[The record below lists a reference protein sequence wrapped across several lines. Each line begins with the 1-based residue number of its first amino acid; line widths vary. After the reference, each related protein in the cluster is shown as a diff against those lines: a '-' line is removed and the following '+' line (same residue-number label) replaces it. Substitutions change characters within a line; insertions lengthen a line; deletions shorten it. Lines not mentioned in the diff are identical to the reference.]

1 MRDKMHLVCPHC
13 NATNRVPADKLQAE
27 LNCGS
32 CHASLLN
39 AHPDNLGEVA
49 FNAQLAKSDLP
60 VVVDFWAPW
69 CGPCKQLA
77 PAFDRLAGKY
87 GNAKVAFAKVDIE
100 KVGEVAT
107 ILQVSSI
114 PMIAVFTHGKISDK
128 IQGANLTQIESV
140 VRFREAHL

>member
-1 MRDKMHLVCPHC
+1 MTV
-13 NATNRVPADKLQAE
+13 TE
-27 LNCGS
+27 IGS
-32 CHASLLN
+32 HAAFKSF
-39 AHPDNLGEVA
+39 VA
-49 FNAQLAKSDLP
+49 GHAVA
-60 VVVDFWAPW
+60 VVDCYAPW

-77 PAFDRLAGKY
+77 PAYDRLAGKL
-87 GNAKVAFAKVDIE
+87 GSAKVAFAKVDIE